1 MGAASIIL
9 ACPKANTGVT
19 DVLNT
24 TVNAGMNDAFG
35 LSNPTVVSVGGA
47 DATASSVGNYAAD
60 YNVWVYTP
68 AEAYG
73 STASLT
79 ITLG

>member
-1 MGAASIIL
+1 MSPL
-9 ACPKANTGVT
+9 
-19 DVLNT
+19 
-24 TVNAGMNDAFG
+24 
-35 LSNPTVVSVGGA
+35 PTVISVGGA
-47 DATASSVGNYAAD
+47 DATASSTGSYAID

-79 ITLG
+79 ITLGA